1 VSNNSSD
8 DGKPDVEALRED
20 IAQTRADLGET
31 VQALAAKADVK
42 ARAKDSVEQTKQRV
56 KAQAMHA
63 TDRVRATAA
72 QTTEK
77 VKATA
82 AQTTDKVKATAAQTT
97 DKVKATAAQ
106 TTDKVRSSG
115 GHSSGDKATVVPVG
129 GSAVPAYG
137 VDGRS
142 TSTQQAALQKVQATA
157 MDARVRL
164 QRNPVP
170 AAAVLAGAALIV
182 VLLIVRGRR
191 R

>member
-1 VSNNSSD
+1 MSNNSSD

-72 QTTEK
+72 QTTE
-77 VKATA
+77 
-82 AQTTDKVKATAAQTT
+82 KVKATAAQTT